1 MNRIYQGRVSKV
13 EISDGKSE
21 WKKLDGGESALW
33 QHHKFF
39 QDAVNLTLEIHE

>member
-13 EISDGKSE
+13 EIPDGKDE

-33 QHHKFF
+33 QHHQLF
-39 QDAVNLTLEIHE
+39 QDAGNS